1 MLDSMTGQYCDG
13 ETDDTKK
20 DQDVEGYAN
29 KTCKKAL
36 SVFYATCKDKGL
48 DYTKPTPKE
57 KVREHVSA
65 ILPFTILEKI
75 VDKPLRIR
83 GLAITAGMS
92 RNFNIYT
99 PEELQAFAS
108 KLVAAPMYV
117 EHVAVPNAVGK
128 VTKTEWDGEN
138 LWYEAEI
145 YDDETAAQIRKG
157 LIQHVSVGADYE
169 TIDIFDGQIPHGLH
183 NAELSLVAVPGI
195 PEANVQVLEKLLRKK
210 EQQVVQPIVAGEYL
224 LGFYQDVCLFLPE
237 HFRTVWLDKENGIL
251 AVFGKLRVEPETERV
266 QAIFFAKEKMWDQTK
281 IQNWLSLHP
290 DYMAPAGDS
299 AVGKAPLI
307 ERGNMKK
314 KRKVKEQVAQPEP
327 KDDKQRF
334 MNHTKIDEETFQLL
348 YAAFG
353 DELFTLLPERGQK
366 VDEQNG
372 EGNLT
377 VDQIKAKI
385 ADLSKKNADI
395 MAQLYPEAELTDE
408 QRATLNAESET
419 IWAEIN
425 ALETALAAAITA
437 DVGATLGEGYQ
448 VVLEVKLKEAEW
460 DTEYINNL
468 PDSSFAFIESGGDK
482 DEEGKTKPRE
492 LRHLP
497 FKDAQGNINK
507 AHLNNAL
514 GRLAQTDLSDE
525 AKAAAKK
532 KLCAAVKTWNG
543 AHSDDQIT
551 SDVCGV
557 QPSTEEKLE
566 TRVLELAARIKKLEQ
581 IQGERNLAES
591 LLKNSK
597 EPTIKV
603 TEAIKIL
610 EGLLPS
616 PMVER
621 SSMGMQRECQA
632 IRGAVLQLKEMLKNG

>member
-1 MLDSMTGQYCDG
+1 VPWE
-13 ETDDTKK
+13 ETDEYIRSGHRSSDDFQEGSLRTITISEEEGIKAVVGKPVGKDTTEV
-20 DQDVEGYAN
+20 QSYLFA
-29 KTCKKAL
+29 
-36 SVFYATCKDKGL
+36 KDK
-48 DYTKPTPKE
+48 DWTVEKAKAWFEEHKE
-57 KVREHVSA
+57 AKVKEHVSA

-99 PEELQAFAS
+99 PEELHAFAS
-108 KLVAAPMYV
+108 KLVAAPMYI

-128 VTKTEWDGEN
+128 VTKTEWDGSN
-138 LWYEAEI
+138 LFYEAEI
-145 YDDETAAQIRKG
+145 YDDEAAAKIRKG

-169 TIDIFDGQIPHGLH
+169 TLDIVDGQVPHGLH

-210 EQQVVQPIVAGEYL
+210 EQTEPIVAGEYV
-224 LGFYQDVCLFLPE
+224 LGFYQDVALFLPQ

-251 AVFGKLRVEPETERV
+251 AVFGKLSAEPETERV
-266 QAIFFAKEKMWDQTK
+266 QSIFFAKEKMWDQTK
-281 IQNWLSLHP
+281 IQDWLSLHP

-299 AVGKAPLI
+299 AVSKAPLI

-314 KRKVKEQVAQPEP
+314 KPKIKEQDGEG
-327 KDDKQRF
+327 
-334 MNHTKIDEETFQLL
+334 NN
-348 YAAFG
+348 G
-353 DELFTLLPERGQK
+353 
-366 VDEQNG
+366 NG

-385 ADLSKKNADI
+385 SDLSKKNADI

-425 ALETALAAAITA
+425 ALETALAQLIAGQ
-437 DVGATLGEGYQ
+437 VGETLGEGYQ

-468 PDSSFAFIESGGDK
+468 PDSSFAFIEEGGEK
-482 DEEGKTKPRE
+482 DEDGKTKPRS

-497 FKDAQGNINK
+497 FKDAEGNINK

-514 GRLAQTDLSDE
+514 GRLPQTDLGDE

-532 KLCAAVKTWNG
+532 KLCAAVKTWNSE
-543 AHSDDQIT
+543 HEDDQIT

-557 QPSTEEKLE
+557 EPSTQEQLQAKVTELLARVEKLE
-566 TRVLELAARIKKLEQ
+566 KAGGGAP
-581 IQGERNLAES
+581 GNLSES
-591 LLKNSK
+591 LLKKSK
-597 EPTIKV
+597 EPTITVK
-603 TEAIKIL
+603 EAINIL

-632 IRGAVLQLKEMLKNG
+632 IRSAILKLGEMLKSG

>member
-1 MLDSMTGQYCDG
+1 MLDSMTRQYCDG
-13 ETDDTKK
+13 ETDDAKK
-20 DQDVEGYAN
+20 DQDVEGYPS

-36 SVFYATCKDKGL
+36 SVFYATCKEKGL
-48 DYTKPTPKE
+48 DYTKPMPKE

-108 KLVAAPMYV
+108 KLVAAPMYI

-128 VTKTEWDGEN
+128 VTKTEWDGGN
-138 LWYEAEI
+138 LWYEAKI
-145 YDDETAAQIRKG
+145 YDDEVAAQIRKG

-169 TIDIFDGQIPHGLH
+169 TLDIVDGQVPHGLH

-195 PEANVQVLEKLLRKK
+195 PQANVQVLEKLLRKK
-210 EQQVVQPIVAGEYL
+210 EQQEPVQPIVAGEYV

-251 AVFGKLRVEPETERV
+251 AVFGKLSAEPETERV
-266 QAIFFAKEKMWDQTK
+266 QSIFFAKEKMWDQTK
-281 IQNWLSLHP
+281 IQDWLSIHP

-299 AVGKAPLI
+299 AVSKAPLK
-307 ERGNMKK
+307 EREKMKK

-334 MNHTKIDEETFQLL
+334 MNHAKIDEETFQLL
-348 YAAFG
+348 YAVFG
-353 DELFTLLPERGQK
+353 DQLFTLLPERGQK
-366 VDEQNG
+366 TKEQDGEIKPSEDESKEDFIQRCKVA
-372 EGNLT
+372 GN
-377 VDQIKAKI
+377 DEPHCQAIWDKAHPG
-385 ADLSKKNADI
+385 SST
-395 MAQLYPEAELTDE
+395 AE
-408 QRATLNAESET
+408 Q
-419 IWAEIN
+419 
-425 ALETALAAAITA
+425 
-437 DVGATLGEGYQ
+437 
-448 VVLEVKLKEAEW
+448 LKE
-460 DTEYINNL
+460 
-468 PDSSFAFIESGGDK
+468 DS
-482 DEEGKTKPRE
+482 
-492 LRHLP
+492 
-497 FKDAQGNINK
+497 
-507 AHLNNAL
+507 
-514 GRLAQTDLSDE
+514 
-525 AKAAAKK
+525 
-532 KLCAAVKTWNG
+532 
-543 AHSDDQIT
+543 QIT
-551 SDVCGV
+551 SDVCSV
-557 QPSTEEKLE
+557 EPSDQEQLQAKVTELLARVDKLE
-566 TRVLELAARIKKLEQ
+566 KGQKD
-581 IQGERNLAES
+581 GNLAEN
-591 LLKNSK
+591 LLKKSN

-603 TEAIKIL
+603 KEAIEIL